1 MWRRHNR
8 HTLVFVC
15 VERPRLCPW
24 CKNCLVQ
31 TVEEKIIKMLI
42 ITYTLISCHNF
53 RGSVL
58 KATTGSVCLCGR
70 CRNYSLHF
78 FVSFLIV
85 IESGLSCDL
94 AYAGTENFYMELFW
108 WSETVSIVDFVRKYI
123 IFWNTSRH
131 FSPDTFVS
139 SHTIADMTLMLVS
152 YHSKAAQSYVQRVEQ
167 LWELVGKMPT
177 SSSSSPSI
185 YYCA

>member
-1 MWRRHNR
+1 
-8 HTLVFVC
+8 
-15 VERPRLCPW
+15 
-24 CKNCLVQ
+24 VQ

-58 KATTGSVCLCGR
+58 KASI
-70 CRNYSLHF
+70 F

-123 IFWNTSRH
+123 IF
-131 FSPDTFVS
+131 
-139 SHTIADMTLMLVS
+139 
-152 YHSKAAQSYVQRVEQ
+152 
-167 LWELVGKMPT
+167 
-177 SSSSSPSI
+177 
-185 YYCA
+185 